1 MSGSGRVLRNVFS
14 GWAGMGVSIVLTFIS
29 APIVIGGLGNSWYG
43 IWILVSQLTGYSW
56 LFDLGVRE
64 AVVRYVSKCLP
75 QKDYKTINEIVSS
88 AIYLYLLIGV
98 LTMVLISVLVI
109 LLPFFFNLEPHV
121 VLIARIVLFVNGFN
135 IAISWFF
142 NPYQGILMGLQ
153 RFDIFQKIGMGMG
166 IVNFVLV
173 ITFIKAGYG
182 IVALSLIGFCIN
194 MVSNA
199 LIYWQC
205 RRLLPEFRFLP
216 INMDKMHF
224 RSLLN
229 YGKYVL
235 LNNIGVKIATG
246 TDALLIGIFL
256 HASAITYFAIPNTLT
271 NYMKNLVQ
279 SSTWVLNPLFSE
291 LESRK
296 NTARIKSL
304 FVEASKFSLLI
315 GLPIGI
321 VFLAMGK
328 TFISLWIGKEYGEHS
343 GMVLIVLTIAS
354 LLSLQHHVM
363 NSMLYGLSRHNIIA
377 YLKLGEAAVGIILI
391 VFFIK
396 LWGILG
402 VAVGGGIALV
412 LFMGAI
418 LPIVVCRTLDIQ
430 LLEYMKESFVLPII
444 SSIPFAVC
452 CYFVNKLFPASNLM
466 GFFGSVFCIL
476 PVFLICAWFISF
488 SAVQRRRYIDEVY
501 RHIPALKH
509 RRAQ

>member
-1 MSGSGRVLRNVFS
+1 MSGSGRVLRNIFS
-14 GWAGMGVSIVLTFIS
+14 GWAGMGVSMVLSFIS
-29 APIVIGGLGNSWYG
+29 APIVIGGLGSSWYG

-64 AVVRYVSKCLP
+64 AVVRYVSKYLP
-75 QKDYKTINEIVSS
+75 QKDYRKINEIVSS

-109 LLPFFFNLEPHV
+109 LLPLFFNLDLHV
-121 VLIARIVLFVNGFN
+121 VSIARIVLLVNGFN

-153 RFDIFQKIGMGMG
+153 RFDIFQKIGIGMG

-173 ITFIKAGYG
+173 ITFIKTGYG
-182 IVALSLIGFCIN
+182 IISLSLIGFCVN
-194 MVSNA
+194 MVSNV

-205 RRLLPEFRFLP
+205 RRLLPEFRLLP
-216 INMDKMHF
+216 FDVDKMHF

-235 LNNIGVKIATG
+235 MNNIGTKIATG

-256 HASAITYFAIPNTLT
+256 QASAITYYAIPNTLT
-271 NYMKNLVQ
+271 NYMKNLV
-279 SSTWVLNPLFSE
+279 STSTWVLNPLFSE

-296 NTARIKSL
+296 DTDRIESL
-304 FVEASKFSLLI
+304 LVEASKFSLLI

-321 VFLAMGK
+321 VYLIMGK
-328 TFISLWIGKEYGEHS
+328 TFISLWIGNEYGERV
-343 GMVLIVLTIAS
+343 GMVLIILTIAS
-354 LLSLQHHVM
+354 LLSLQQHVM
-363 NSMLYGLSRHNIIA
+363 TSMLYGLSRHKIIA
-377 YLKLGEAAVGIILI
+377 YLKFGEAVVGVILI
-391 VFFIK
+391 VVFIE

-412 LFMGAI
+412 LFMGVI
-418 LPIVVCRTLDIQ
+418 LPLVVCRSLNIQ
-430 LLEYMKESFVLPII
+430 FLKYMKESIVLPII
-444 SSIPFAVC
+444 SSMPFAVC
-452 CYFVNKLFPASNLM
+452 CYLIGKLFPASSLI
-466 GFFGSVFCIL
+466 GFFASVFCIL

-488 SAVQRRRYIDEVY
+488 SAVQRHHYIDEAY
-501 RHIPALKH
+501 RHIPALK
-509 RRAQ
+509 RRKMQ